1 MSSSAAAM
9 CFPSSIRSFFHFAT
23 YRDAY
28 LLIQIVEISPSWPHR
43 AHFVSISHRMSADC
57 LPASLPNVACCLPPL
72 PLFLASSSALS
83 SCLYPCP
90 IQLAA
95 WHFSDSDRPWAK
107 LLFYIFFQLCL
118 SLSLSLTFVLSHS
131 FAFFFVS
138 LYREYE
144 ESQVAKMLKQN
155 EKSRPEPVNVMT
167 GSVTSGPGSQN
178 ANTD

>member
-1 MSSSAAAM
+1 MLIYLFKSLR
-9 CFPSSIRSFFHFAT
+9 FPPHGLIEHISFPFPIACRLT
-23 YRDAY
+23 A
-28 LLIQIVEISPSWPHR
+28 
-43 AHFVSISHRMSADC
+43 C
-57 LPASLPNVACCLPPL
+57 LPAYPMLPAACCLLPL
-72 PLFLASSSALS
+72 PLSLASSSALS

-107 LLFYIFFQLCL
+107 LLFYIFFSALPL
-118 SLSLSLTFVLSHS
+118 SLSLVFVLSHS

-167 GSVTSGPGSQN
+167 GSVTSGPGSKHRMRIRTKQCPRV
-178 ANTD
+178 T